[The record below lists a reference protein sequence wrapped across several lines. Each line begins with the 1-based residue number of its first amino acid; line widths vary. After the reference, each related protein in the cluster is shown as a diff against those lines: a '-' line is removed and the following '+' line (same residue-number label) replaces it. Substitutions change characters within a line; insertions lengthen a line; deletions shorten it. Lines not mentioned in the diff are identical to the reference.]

1 MLRFALLMALSAAAV
16 TAGDTLEAFG
26 FRWRV
31 PALKDWKLED
41 AGGVPTLS
49 LVVPTPAQPSPK
61 PRRPIQ
67 FALADTPAFDR
78 VTIEAE
84 IKQEPARQRNRHT
97 SIIFVYAY
105 RDPGHFNY
113 VHFSVDAAKQQP
125 VHNGFFHVYGGDRV
139 RMSSEEGPPTLIG
152 EDWHKVRFVYD
163 GVTGK
168 AEAWVDGKT
177 SPSMRAVDLSLGA
190 GKVGIG
196 SFFDLGSF
204 RNVSIKGEALK

>member
-1 MLRFALLMALSAAAV
+1 MLRFAFVLALSAAAAF
-16 TAGDTLEAFG
+16 AGDALEAFG

-31 PALKDWKLED
+31 PALKDWKLEEA
-41 AGGVPTLS
+41 AGVAVLN
-49 LVVPTPAQPSPK
+49 LIVPTPANPSPK
-61 PRRPIQ
+61 PRRPVQ
-67 FALADTPAFDR
+67 FALADTPAFAR

-84 IKQEPARQRNRHT
+84 IRQEPAGERNRHT
-97 SIIFVYAY
+97 SLIFVYAY
-105 RDPGHFNY
+105 RDADHFNY
-113 VHFSVDAAKQQP
+113 VHFSVDAAKRQP
-125 VHNGFFHVYGGDRV
+125 VHNGIFHVYGGDRV
-139 RMSSEEGPPTLIG
+139 RISSEEGPPTLIG

-163 GVTGK
+163 GATGK

-204 RNVSIKGEALK
+204 RNVRIKGETAK